1 MSSRNVW
8 RNKRRTLITAASVL
22 FAVFFAGVMKSM
34 QIGAWDYMVHNVV
47 GFHTGYLQIH
57 SKGYW
62 DDQTL
67 NNTMSLSEVKESI
80 SDFQLSLVPRVEN
93 FSLVSYKKKTRGVLV
108 VGTDPIEESK
118 LTELQNRLVQGEF
131 LSDSLDILLSQG
143 LSDYLKAS
151 VGDSIVLLSQGRHGS
166 NAAGIFK
173 IKGIVRFGSPDLNKR
188 MTYLSLAD
196 AQELFNMYGM
206 VSSLVVN
213 IPNEDSLAL
222 IKTGLRNHLNPDEYE
237 VMDYKE
243 LLPDLMEAREVDAVG
258 NEIILAILYLI
269 IGFGIFGTLL
279 MMVRER
285 QYEFGVL
292 KAIGLKSHHL
302 YSVVWLES
310 IIIALIGAVA
320 GTTLAVP
327 IIYYFQENPIEF
339 TGDMAKVYEGYGMEP
354 IFPFVLDIGILL
366 QQAIIVVLLTTFL
379 SIYAY
384 FKIRKLK
391 AVEAMRA

>member
-243 LLPDLMEAREVDAVG
+243 LLPDLMEAREVDVVG